1 MTSKN
6 PRKKYF
12 RPKTPVDK
20 MTEEELDEFTK
31 FIFDSLMG
39 DGEDDG
45 LNNDESR

>member
-20 MTEEELDEFTK
+20 LTEQELDEFANLLATVCRRGVR
-31 FIFDSLMG
+31 S
-39 DGEDDG
+39 
-45 LNNDESR
+45 SAS